1 MDLRRV
7 RDRLVGVWIARQIK
21 AFHARG
27 GRVIVVTG
35 SYGKTS
41 VKELAYDLLRHK
53 YVTIATSGNYN
64 TVVGIA
70 KTLRYELTP
79 QTQLL
84 ILEVGAYRV
93 GEITE
98 FCRMLSPDIGVVTGI
113 ARQHL
118 SRFGSWEKIIFA
130 KTEIV
135 RYLAKNGGSLIANG
149 SDETVKAEVKSAV
162 WYSGEGREEMNQNG
176 ARAIARAAG
185 MSEAEIERWEKS
197 FRQVPN
203 RFEWTTE
210 RYGMKVIDDAYNS
223 NEKSFAEAV
232 SYLGKQKKYVRILV
246 TPGLLELGR
255 ESGKVHEQ
263 LGKGVIGNADYIML
277 VGDNE
282 RTRSLA
288 RGIAGRVPIIYL
300 AKTLQF
306 AQAVK
311 KLKLKK
317 EPLVLIENDVPEK
330 DLT

>member
-1 MDLRRV
+1 MDLRRG
-7 RDRLVGVWIARQIK
+7 RDGLVGVWIARQIK

-27 GRVIVVTG
+27 GRVIMVTG

-53 YVTIATSGNYN
+53 YVTLATSGNYN

-93 GEITE
+93 GEISE
-98 FCRMLSPDIGVVTGI
+98 FCRILSPDIGVVTGI

-130 KTEIV
+130 KTEIM
-135 RYLAKNGGSLIANG
+135 RYLAKTGGVLIVNG
-149 SDETVKAEVKSAV
+149 SDETVRTEMKDAQ
-162 WYSGEGREEMNQNG
+162 WYGGVGREEINQNG

-185 MSEAEIERWEKS
+185 MSEIEIERWEKS

-223 NEKSFAEAV
+223 NEKSFAEAI

-246 TPGLLELGR
+246 TPGLLELGS
-255 ESGKVHEQ
+255 ESEKIHEQ
-263 LGKGVIGNADYIML
+263 LGKKVIGSADYVML

-288 RGIAGRVPIIYL
+288 RGLAGRVPIQYL
-300 AKTLQF
+300 VHTLDF
-306 AQAVK
+306 GQAVK

-317 EPLVLIENDVPEK
+317 EPLVLIENDVPESE
-330 DLT
+330 LA